1 MIIGASKN
9 LQGLLFFEKMAVL
22 QTEYTMQTQTITPD
36 ATLFRFCRPARNGMT
51 AAGLLAL
58 ILIQL
63 LAGSNGLAQN
73 ITNFVALGGSVDILN
88 DSGNHWYFF
97 SAPTPAGSSM
107 ARVSSDFVGV
117 YTWPDPA
124 NFTADVPDY
133 SLDRIFPGEY
143 LRVYAG
149 SLPANTLITIP
160 YATPLPGN
168 GPYYFYITVSGAP
181 YVTAINITDPSPTTA
196 GTVHWSVNFSA
207 PISGVTVTN
216 FTLTNPDGLS
226 GAIITGVSGSGTSWT
241 VTATTGTGTGL
252 LGCSY
257 VGHASESPS
266 VPTSF
271 TGQQYTFS
279 QYPLVTVEPV
289 SSNIVTGSSYTMT
302 VAGMIRGGG
311 PGGVQFQWYAGTS
324 VNPGAATAISGATG
338 SSYTVSGL
346 AAGSTHQ
353 YFCRVIA
360 STNTSYTAD
369 STTAVVSV
377 FTPVAILTGPAS
389 SVIASGQTKLLT
401 VNVSGT
407 SPNFQWYQGSTGDT
421 STPVGSDSPSFTTPA
436 LNTNT
441 SYWVLVYNGLPA
453 AYNQNSAAG
462 AIQVVTSITGNGP
475 LVALVNESFLPA
487 PAFIVKDSTGAAVSN
502 FPVVLTVNAAS
513 AGGSFGG
520 STNTTAISD
529 ATGTASAVLTANGL
543 AGAYTVTASTSLGVT
558 STIALLNVAQL
569 AVNTLADE
577 DNGSIDPSLGT
588 GLSLREAVNYAATH
602 PGAHAITFASALTS
616 SGPATLNLTE
626 GLLSVA
632 GTTMINGP
640 GAGLLILNGGG
651 TSRLFSIASGA
662 NAGLSSMTLTNGH
675 SDASNNGGAL
685 VNSGTLVISNCTL
698 AGNVVAGTGS
708 GGAVENLWKIT
719 LTGCTLFSNSAGFAG
734 AIRNDGTCTL
744 QNCTFCSN
752 AVPANG
758 GAVENMSGAV
768 LNLLHCTFS
777 GNSAATNGGAI
788 YNYLS
793 TLNLTNSIVAGN
805 TSDDIYNW
813 SASTVNAGGSNIVQ
827 SLVIFGGTVNGS
839 ASLISANPNLAPLGS
854 YGGPTPTMPPLP
866 GSPAIDAAPFT
877 TLLTDQRGY
886 ARVFGPAPDIG
897 AVEFEVS
904 PIVTTAADSGA
915 GSLRYASTYA
925 TNGAYITFAS
935 NLSGA
940 TIQSSGTLTLN
951 KSLTIDASALPG
963 GITIN
968 GNQAGPVFF
977 VTNGNV
983 VLTALTITNGNA
995 SSSVSGAGG
1004 GILNSAVLTLNQ
1016 CTLAGNSGGLGGGG
1030 IANNSGTLVVNESTL
1045 TGNSGTYGGGIY
1057 TFQGTV
1063 TVNQSTL
1070 TGNSGGDGGG
1080 ILNLEGTVTVNQCT
1094 VTGNSDPS
1102 GVAGGLYNF
1111 DELGSISLYNSIVAG
1126 NSLPNTSGYNSQ
1138 NISNPTTSG
1147 INIQTGANLTN
1158 GTPLLAPLGNYG
1170 GPTPTMPPLN
1180 GSPAIDGCTNG
1191 TTFTTDQRGYPRVQ
1205 GRAPDI
1211 GAVEGVY
1218 NSGGTGKLK
1227 NAAKLGNASVSF
1239 TVTNYGDMSF
1249 TVLASTNVALPFSQ
1263 WSNIGTAVEFPLG
1276 SGQYPFTDPHASNY
1290 SRRFYKFTSP

>member
-1 MIIGASKN
+1 
-9 LQGLLFFEKMAVL
+9 
-22 QTEYTMQTQTITPD
+22 MQTQIITPD

-51 AAGLLAL
+51 AAALLAL

-73 ITNFVALGGSVDILN
+73 ITNFVALGGSVDLPN
-88 DSGNHWYFF
+88 NSGNRWYFF

-107 ARVSSDFVGV
+107 ARVSSDFVSV

-124 NFTADVPDY
+124 NFTADPGDY
-133 SLDRIFPGEY
+133 SLDRIFQGEY

-149 SLPANTLITIP
+149 ALPANTLITVP

-168 GPYYFYITVSGAP
+168 GPYYFYITVSDAP
-181 YVTAINITDPSPTTA
+181 YVTAINITDPSPTA
-196 GTVHWSVNFSA
+196 ASTVHWSVTFSA
-207 PISGVTVTN
+207 AISGVTAAN
-216 FTLTNPDGLS
+216 FILTNPDGLS
-226 GAIITGVSGSGTSWT
+226 GAAITSVTGSGSNWVVAAS
-241 VTATTGTGTGL
+241 TGTGTGL

-289 SSNIVTGSSYTMT
+289 STNIVAGSSYTMT
-302 VAGMIRGGG
+302 VAGIIRGGG
-311 PGGVQFQWYAGTS
+311 GGGVQFQWYAGTS
-324 VNPGAATAISGATG
+324 VNPSAATAISGATS

-369 STTAVVSV
+369 STTATVSA
-377 FTPVAILTGPAS
+377 FAPVSILTGPAS
-389 SVIASGQTKLLT
+389 SLIAPGQTKLLT

-407 SPNFQWYQGSTGDT
+407 SPNFQWYQGVSGDT
-421 STPVGSDSPSFTTPA
+421 STPVGSDSPSFTTPV
-436 LNTNT
+436 LSTNT

-453 AYNQNSAAG
+453 AYNQNSATATVR
-462 AIQVVTSITGNGP
+462 VVTSFTNNGP
-475 LVALVNESFLPA
+475 LAVLVNEAFLPA
-487 PAFIVKDSTGAAVSN
+487 PAFTVLDSASV
-502 FPVVLTVNAAS
+502 PVTNYPMTLTVNETS

-520 STNTTAISD
+520 LTNLTAITD

-543 AGAYTVTASTSLGVT
+543 AGAYTVTASISLVVT

-569 AVNTLADE
+569 AVNTVTDE

-602 PGAHAITFASALTS
+602 PGTHSITFASALTS
-616 SGPATLNLTE
+616 GGPATLNLTE

-632 GTTMINGP
+632 GTTTVNGP
-640 GAGLLILNGGG
+640 GAGLLILNTGGA
-651 TSRLFSIASGA
+651 SRLFSIASGA
-662 NAGLSSMTLTNGH
+662 NVGLNSMTLTNGH
-675 SDASNNGGAL
+675 SDASDNGGAL

-708 GGAVENLWKIT
+708 GGGIENLWKIT
-719 LTGCTLFSNSAGFAG
+719 LTGCTLSGNSAGFAG
-734 AIRNDGTCTL
+734 AIRNDGICTL
-744 QNCTFCSN
+744 QNCTFSGN
-752 AVPANG
+752 SVPSNG

-768 LNLLHCTFS
+768 LNILHCTFS
-777 GNSAATNGGAI
+777 GNRAAANGGAI

-793 TLNLTNSIVAGN
+793 TLNLTNSILAGN
-805 TSDDIYNW
+805 TSEDIYNG

-827 SLVIFGGTVNGS
+827 VLVNAGTLLGTNTILAVN
-839 ASLISANPNLAPLGS
+839 PQLAPLGN
-854 YGGPTPTMPPLP
+854 YGGPTLTMTPLP
-866 GSPAIDAAPFT
+866 GSPAIDVAPFT

-886 ARVFGPAPDIG
+886 SRVFGPAADLG

-904 PIVTTAADSGA
+904 PTVTTAADSGI
-915 GSLRYASTYA
+915 GSLRYASLYA
-925 TNGAYITFAS
+925 TNGALITFAA

-940 TIQSSGTLTLN
+940 TIQSSSTLTLN

-968 GNQAGPVFF
+968 GNQAGSVFF

-995 SSSVSGAGG
+995 SSSQVGG
-1004 GILNSAVLTLNQ
+1004 GILNAGVLTVNQ
-1016 CTLAGNSGGLGGGG
+1016 CTLAGNSASLGGGA
-1030 IANNSGTLVVNESTL
+1030 IMNNAGTLVVNESTL
-1045 TGNSGTYGGGIY
+1045 AGNSGSYGGAIY
-1057 TFQGTV
+1057 NFQGTV

-1070 TGNSGGDGGG
+1070 TGNSGGEGGG
-1080 ILNLEGTVTVNQCT
+1080 ILNLEGSLTVNQST
-1094 VTGNSDPS
+1094 LTGNSDPT
-1102 GVAGGLYNF
+1102 GVAGGTYDW
-1111 DELGSISLYNSIVAG
+1111 DELSSTTLYNSIVAG
-1126 NSLPNTSGYNSQ
+1126 NSLPNTSGYDNQ
-1138 NISNPTTSG
+1138 TLATTSG
-1147 INIQTGANLTN
+1147 ITTQTGANLTN

-1170 GPTPTMPPLN
+1170 GPTPTMPPLP

-1191 TTFTTDQRGYPRVQ
+1191 TAFTTDQRGYPRML

-1211 GAVEGVY
+1211 GAVEGVH
-1218 NSGGTGKLK
+1218 NPAGPGKLE
-1227 NAAKLGNASVSF
+1227 NVTKLANGAVNFSL
-1239 TVTNYGDMSF
+1239 TNYSDLSF
-1249 TVLASTNVALPFSQ
+1249 TVLASTNLALPFSQ
-1263 WSNIGTAVEFPLG
+1263 WSNLGTAMESPLG
-1276 SGQYPFTDPHASNY
+1276 SGQYPFTDLQGTNY
-1290 SRRFYKFTSP
+1290 SQLFYKVASP